1 MSELT
6 AAEASV
12 VQAALM
18 ESLQMNAAGTQAPS
32 QAPKTSEGAMPEDNT
47 SEGGESEQDGA
58 SGDGAEAEKKKKK
71 PPGLG
76 PRWSYLITRGLV
88 VGSVWA
94 LFAYGFDPLLREAAI
109 TTGQLAAG
117 AKVDVSGLTTKFF
130 PPRVVV
136 SNVAI
141 ANSEAPE
148 TNLVEFVEFRGTV
161 SGMALMRGSYVIDEA
176 VVTGL
181 TWNTPRAESGR
192 LDVEPAPETSEES
205 IDGSGS
211 GLKEIGNQWAK
222 DLFERATLE
231 YDPRNLES
239 VRLAQRLEDEW
250 KTDFDGLE
258 DRARSVEVQ
267 YERLE
272 DLIKQAKGGNPLK
285 KVEQY
290 RRIAQDGTRLLLQ
303 VDGIRKDL
311 KLLPPRAQQDL
322 TDLDAARKRDQI
334 VVRQKIE
341 NLTVNGDELS
351 DFLLG
356 PTLNNRIQDALS
368 WLRWA
373 DDRTDDFASAPK
385 PVRQRGEDVI
395 FPIPNELPKFLVRL
409 IDVSGRGVI
418 GGQHLAIEGTI
429 SNVTP
434 EPRKLGKP
442 TIIRMSG
449 RGEADVRMKAI
460 IDRTGDAPVNELD
473 LESLLARPTETSLGD
488 DDTFAI
494 TTTAAS
500 TRWHVH
506 IQTIGD
512 QLQGRII
519 LTQNPARLTPR
530 LPEKA
535 DDSLKRIVATSM
547 QNIDRIEATVELSG
561 TVRKPNIDLATNL
574 GPVIAEGIQRGVG
587 SEISAQSDALAAR
600 FESDFAERNKSLV
613 GVFNGRYS
621 ELTSKLQINES
632 ALKNLVP
639 KIAGTSFDPTK
650 LFR

>member
-1 MSELT
+1 MKTTNGVVMSEQT
-6 AAEASV
+6 SAEPSV

-18 ESLQMNAAGTQAPS
+18 EALAMNVAEQETRPQTPDNSTPEAGAA
-32 QAPKTSEGAMPEDNT
+32 E
-47 SEGGESEQDGA
+47 A
-58 SGDGAEAEKKKKK
+58 SGEEEKKKKKK

-88 VGSVWA
+88 VGTIWA
-94 LFAYGFDPLLREAAI
+94 FFAYVFDPLLREAAI
-109 TTGQLAAG
+109 TSGQLAVG
-117 AKVDVSGLTTKFF
+117 AKVEVSGLTTEFF

-141 ANSEAPE
+141 ANADAPD
-148 TNLVEFVEFRGTV
+148 TNLVEFAEFRGTV

-181 TWNTPRAESGR
+181 TWNTPRAESGK
-192 LDVEPAPETSEES
+192 LDIEPADETPEES
-205 IDGSGS
+205 DDGSGFQL
-211 GLKEIGNQWAK
+211 GEIGNQWAK
-222 DLFERATLE
+222 DLFERAKLE

-239 VRLAQRLEDEW
+239 VRLAQQLEDEW
-250 KTDFDGLE
+250 KTDFDDLE
-258 DRARSVEVQ
+258 ARAKTVEAQ
-267 YERLE
+267 YKQLE
-272 DLIKQAKGGNPLK
+272 DLIKLARGGNPLK

-290 RRIAQDGTRLLLQ
+290 RRVAQDGTRLLRQ

-334 VVRQKIE
+334 AVRQKIE
-341 NLTVNGDELS
+341 NLTLNGDELS

-373 DDRTDDFASAPK
+373 DNRADDFASAPK

-395 FPIPNELPKFLVRL
+395 FPVPNELPRFLIRL
-409 IDVSGRGVI
+409 IDVSGQGVI

-434 EPRKLGKP
+434 DPKKLGKP

-449 RGEADVRMKAI
+449 RGEADVQMKAI
-460 IDRTGDAPVNELD
+460 IDRTGETPVNELD
-473 LESLLARPTETSLGD
+473 LESLLAQPTETSLGD

-506 IQTIGD
+506 LKTVGEE
-512 QLQGRII
+512 LSGRII
-519 LTQNPARLTPR
+519 LTQNPVRLTPR

-535 DDSLKRIVATSM
+535 DDSLKRIVAASM
-547 QNIDRIEATVELSG
+547 QDIDRIEATVELSG

-574 GPVIAEGIQRGVG
+574 GPVIADGIQRGVG
-587 SEISAQSDALAAR
+587 SEISAQSDALVAR
-600 FESDFAERNKSLV
+600 FEADFAERNKSLV

-639 KIAGTSFDPTK
+639 KIAGNTFDPTK